1 MKPAARGALNVTR
14 MTSCTFF
21 QTQQIQ
27 DIMDTFSHR
36 IFKILRD
43 KRMNTHSL
51 AALHNIFPD
60 QVINYLS
67 PVPPP
72 IHAI

>member
-1 MKPAARGALNVTR
+1 
-14 MTSCTFF
+14 
-21 QTQQIQ
+21 
-27 DIMDTFSHR
+27 
-36 IFKILRD
+36 
-43 KRMNTHSL
+43 MNTHSL

-72 IHAI
+72 IHAIWCHMTVVCVDTSKTAFITTTHITYAYTWWLKKLADSEC